1 MPRQILTRKLC
12 ELEQRIARTQSRI
25 RVSESGSLPMLQA
38 EIAQLQREYDINDL
52 ALQNKLRHSRT
63 ECSCAIK

>member
-38 EIAQLQREYDINDL
+38 EIA
-52 ALQNKLRHSRT
+52 
-63 ECSCAIK
+63 

>member
-25 RVSESGSLPMLQA
+25 RVSESGNLPMLQA